1 MTLDLSV
8 IIVNWNTR
16 DLLAQCIESVYRTV
30 MGISFEII
38 VVDNASADGS
48 ADRVRERFPQVQL
61 LQNDENVG
69 FARANNQAAVA
80 SKGRYLLLLNS
91 DALLQAGAVQALL
104 DLAKAQPH
112 AGVAG
117 AQLRNLD
124 GSFQA
129 SHSPFPTLWREIL
142 ILSGLGRWLFG
153 RQYPSHGPD
162 ENRGPQEV
170 DYVEGAC
177 LLVRHEAYMA
187 VGGLDEGYFMYA
199 EDVDLCRTMCQ
210 QGWQVWY
217 QPTAVVTHLGGGSS
231 ASRRPEREADL
242 YASRVRFFRKHCGPF
257 AAWLLVTLILG
268 ATATK
273 TVVHGMLRSVSRGRY
288 GRQVVTLRHLVGKLR
303 GA

>member
-1 MTLDLSV
+1 VTLDLSV

-16 DLLAQCIESVYRTV
+16 DLLERCLRSVYETV
-30 MGISFEII
+30 SETTFEVI
-38 VVDNASADGS
+38 VIDNASSDGS
-48 ADRVRERFPQVQL
+48 RHMVRERFPQVRIL
-61 LQNDENVG
+61 ANGENVG
-69 FARANNQAAVA
+69 FARANNQAAMV
-80 SKGRYLLLLNS
+80 SEGRYLLLLNS
-91 DALLQAGAVQALL
+91 AALLQAGTVQALR
-104 DLAKAQPH
+104 DLAKTQPY
-112 AGVAG
+112 AGVTG
-117 AQLRNLD
+117 AQLRNPD

-177 LLVRHEAYMA
+177 LLVRHEAYTA

-199 EDVDLCRTMCQ
+199 EDVDLCRTMRQ

-217 QPTAVVTHLGGGSS
+217 QPAAVVTHLGGGSS

-242 YASRVRFFRKHCGPF
+242 YASRVRFFRKHYGPF

-268 ATATK
+268 TTATK